1 MVVVVGECP
10 TPCKNGGVGG
20 RIPGRTIV
28 VKKHRCE
35 NIKKF
40 KKHVLYPI
48 IKNMKKHFKKH
59 FSYST

>member
-28 VKKHRCE
+28 VK
-35 NIKKF
+35 NID
-40 KKHVLYPI
+40 VRI
-48 IKNMKKHFKKH
+48 
-59 FSYST
+59 